1 MTAEDLPAALALW
14 RSAEGV
20 TLTTTD
26 DETGVLR
33 FLERNPGFSFVAELG
48 GRIVGVVA
56 GGHDGRRGYL
66 HHLAVEKGLRR
77 QGVAARL
84 AEASLEA
91 MREAGLEKV
100 HAFIEADNPA
110 GLGFCLG
117 TDWFERTDLRM
128 VSRVL
133 RERGGPRER

>member
-1 MTAEDLPAALALW
+1 MTAEDVPAALALW
-14 RSAEGV
+14 RAAEGV

-33 FLERNPGFSFVAELG
+33 FLERNPGFSFVAEVE
-48 GRIVGVVA
+48 GRIAGVVA

-66 HHLAVEKGLRR
+66 HHLAVETGLRR
-77 QGVAARL
+77 QGVAAQL
-84 AEASLEA
+84 AEASLDA
-91 MREAGLEKV
+91 MRSAGMEKV

-117 TDWFERTDLRM
+117 TGWFERTDLRM